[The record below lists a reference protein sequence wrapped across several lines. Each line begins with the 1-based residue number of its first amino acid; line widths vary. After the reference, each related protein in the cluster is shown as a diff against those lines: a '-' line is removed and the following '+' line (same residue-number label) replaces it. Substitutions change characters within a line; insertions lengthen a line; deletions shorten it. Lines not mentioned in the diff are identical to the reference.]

1 MLRSSRAASHGSLI
15 LFQAPSRRHRMARR
29 RTLVITTVAALAAT
43 SALIGALASRGPGEA
58 PFRAGGLDSPLSY
71 LPL

>member
-1 MLRSSRAASHGSLI
+1 MLRSSRTASHGSLI

-29 RTLVITTVAALAAT
+29 RSAAIATVAALAAT
-43 SALIGALASRGPGEA
+43 SALVGALMSRGAEDPA
-58 PFRAGGLDSPLSY
+58 AQAGLLKSPLSY

>member
-29 RTLVITTVAALAAT
+29 RSAAISTLIALAAA
-43 SALIGALASRGPGEA
+43 SALIGAVVTRGADDPG
-58 PFRAGGLDSPLSY
+58 AGAIRSPLSY
-71 LPL
+71 LPI

>member
-29 RTLVITTVAALAAT
+29 RTAAIATVAALAAA
-43 SALIGALASRGPGEA
+43 SAIVGALVSRGA
-58 PFRAGGLDSPLSY
+58 DDAQAGLLRTPLSY

>member
-15 LFQAPSRRHRMARR
+15 LFQPPGRRHRLARR
-29 RTLVITTVAALAAT
+29 RTAVLATVAALAAA
-43 SALIGALASRGPGEA
+43 SALIGAFVSRGA
-58 PFRAGGLDSPLSY
+58 DDAAAQAGLLSSPLSY

>member
-15 LFQAPSRRHRMARR
+15 LFQAPSRRHRLARR
-29 RTLVITTVAALAAT
+29 RTTVLAAVAALAVGA
-43 SALIGALASRGPGEA
+43 ALLGALAPRGTDDPA
-58 PFRAGGLDSPLSY
+58 AHAGALSSPLSY

>member
-29 RTLVITTVAALAAT
+29 RTVIGAVLALAAV
-43 SALIGALASRGPGEA
+43 SAVAGTILTRGDGEA
-58 PFRAGGLDSPLSY
+58 PAHNSPLSY
-71 LPL
+71 LPN

>member
-1 MLRSSRAASHGSLI
+1 MLRSSRAASHGSVI

-29 RTLVITTVAALAAT
+29 RSVVIGTVAAMAAA
-43 SALIGALASRGPGEA
+43 SALVGAFVSRGAEDPAAQAGM
-58 PFRAGGLDSPLSY
+58 FRSPLSY

>member
-15 LFQAPSRRHRMARR
+15 LFQAPTRRHRMARR
-29 RTLVITTVAALAAT
+29 RTAAITAVAALAVA
-43 SALIGALASRGPGEA
+43 SALLGALVSQGTDDTAQ
-58 PFRAGGLDSPLSY
+58 AGLIRSPLSY

>member
-29 RTLVITTVAALAAT
+29 RTAVIAAVLALAAF
-43 SALIGALASRGPGEA
+43 SAVAGTILARGDGEA
-58 PFRAGGLDSPLSY
+58 PAHNSPLSY
-71 LPL
+71 LPI